1 MDDRP
6 RPEGATGSAESGAA
20 GRDGR
25 PADGGPPA
33 LARLDRRF
41 DASTRREAA
50 EALGNPS
57 SSMSADAGRI
67 VEGLFETALGD
78 PDEVVRAAAIESL
91 YFHGDEHVDR
101 LARRIA
107 QRRRSGDGDN
117 DGDDGHGGDGAHDA
131 DDGNGGHSGHG
142 GDGDREARRGV
153 AETFSRW
160 LEHDRAA
167 YRMLGA
173 TGLSAVGQ
181 GDAAPRLREAF
192 DDDDARVRA
201 RAVTGY
207 ARVGG
212 EAVAAVRPLVNA
224 PNDLVR
230 GAAVD
235 ALVAMDSDDAVEL
248 LALAAR
254 RGNERL
260 RLAVVRRL
268 GALGRRDATGVLIGS
283 LRDPSAAVRRAAA
296 KSTAAVIAEADA
308 VPAGDVRDRLLDERP
323 FETDGLLAVFRRVA
337 AERTAADG
345 TGESG
350 DGVDGSGAG
359 TDESGDGAV
368 RSRGRVD
375 PGTKR
380 YAAWLYCELL
390 EAADPTVADRSAA
403 VEWLID
409 ALGHR
414 DRLVADLAAAYLPR
428 IASSD
433 AAGEDPDRG
442 SEPSLGVDVERNLR
456 SLASDETAPEA
467 ARERAR
473 AVLRRFKRAVVEA
486 AANRDV
492 EYVYVRWPADYTES
506 YNE

>member
-78 PDEVVRAAAIESL
+78 PDEAVRAAAIESL

-107 QRRRSGDGDN
+107 EREGD
-117 DGDDGHGGDGAHDA
+117 
-131 DDGNGGHSGHG
+131 
-142 GDGDREARRGV
+142 
-153 AETFSRW
+153 ETFAGW
-160 LEHDRAA
+160 LGRDRAA
-167 YRMLGA
+167 YRMVGA
-173 TGLSAVGQ
+173 TGLAAVG
-181 GDAAPRLREAF
+181 GADAAPRLREAF

-323 FETDGLLAVFRRVA
+323 FETDGLLAVFRKVA

-390 EAADPTVADRSAA
+390 EAADPTAADRSAA

-428 IASSD
+428 IASTD

-442 SEPSLGVDVERNLR
+442 SEPPLGVDVERNLR

>member
-1 MDDRP
+1 MGDRS
-6 RPEGATGSAESGAA
+6 RPGRAEGSAESGSA

-25 PADGGPPA
+25 PADGDPPA

-41 DASTRREAA
+41 EASTRREAA

-57 SSMSADAGRI
+57 SSMSAAAGRI
-67 VEGLFETALGD
+67 VEGLFEAALGD
-78 PDEVVRAAAIESL
+78 PDEAVRAAAIESL
-91 YFHGDEHVDR
+91 YFHGDDHVDR

-107 QRRRSGDGDN
+107 ERRG
-117 DGDDGHGGDGAHDA
+117 GDDAGDGA
-131 DDGNGGHSGHG
+131 
-142 GDGDREARRGV
+142 REAGRGA

-173 TGLSAVGQ
+173 TGLSAVGDE
-181 GDAAPRLREAF
+181 DAAPRLREAF
-192 DDDDARVRA
+192 DDGDARVRA
-201 RAVTGY
+201 RAVRGY

-212 EAVAAVRPLVNA
+212 EAVEAVRPLVNA
-224 PNDLVR
+224 RNDLVR

-248 LALAAR
+248 LARAAR

-260 RLAVVRRL
+260 RLTVVRRL
-268 GALGRRDATGVLIGS
+268 GALDRRDATGVLLGS
-283 LRDPSAAVRRAAA
+283 LRDPSESVRRAAA
-296 KSTAAVIAEADA
+296 RSVAGVIAGADA
-308 VPAGDVRDRLLDERP
+308 VPAGDVRDRLLAERP
-323 FETDGLLAVFRRVA
+323 FEADGLLAVFRAVA
-337 AERTAADG
+337 AERAEGDRTGASAGAA
-345 TGESG
+345 
-350 DGVDGSGAG
+350 AG
-359 TDESGDGAV
+359 
-368 RSRGRVD
+368 SRGRVD
-375 PGTKR
+375 AETER

-390 EAADPTVADRSAA
+390 EAADPTAADRSTA

-409 ALGHR
+409 ALDHR

-428 IASSD
+428 IASAD
-433 AAGEDPDRG
+433 AAADRG
-442 SEPSLGVDVERNLR
+442 DGGEPPLGVDVERNLR
-456 SLASDETAPEA
+456 ALASDETASEA

-486 AANRDV
+486 AADRDV

>member
-6 RPEGATGSAESGAA
+6 RSEGATGSAESGGA
-20 GRDGR
+20 GRSGR
-25 PADGGPPA
+25 PTDGDPPA

-41 DASTRREAA
+41 DASARREAA

-57 SSMSADAGRI
+57 SSMSAAAERI
-67 VEGLFETALGD
+67 VEALFETALDD
-78 PDEVVRAAAIESL
+78 PDEAVRAAAIESL
-91 YFHGDEHVDR
+91 YFHGDDHVDR

-107 QRRRSGDGDN
+107 KRRGDGE
-117 DGDDGHGGDGAHDA
+117 DGANGAGSGSRAAGRDA
-131 DDGNGGHSGHG
+131 
-142 GDGDREARRGV
+142 
-153 AETFSRW
+153 AETFARW

-167 YRMLGA
+167 YRMVAA
-173 TGLSAVGQ
+173 TGLAAVG
-181 GDAAPRLREAF
+181 GRGAAPRLREAF

-201 RAVTGY
+201 RAVRGY

-212 EAVAAVRPLVNA
+212 EAVEAVRPLVNA

-230 GAAVD
+230 GAAAD

-260 RLAVVRRL
+260 RLVVVERL
-268 GALGRRDATGVLIGS
+268 GALDRRDATGVLIGS
-283 LRDPSAAVRRAAA
+283 LRDPSEAVRRAAA
-296 KSTAAVIAEADA
+296 RSVAAVVAGADA
-308 VPAGDVRDRLLDERP
+308 VPAGDVRDRLLTERP
-323 FETDGLLAVFRRVA
+323 FETDGPLAVFRAVA
-337 AERTAADG
+337 AERTAADRA
-345 TGESG
+345 GESG
-350 DGVDGSGAG
+350 SAVSGSR
-359 TDESGDGAV
+359 E
-368 RSRGRVD
+368 RVD
-375 PGTKR
+375 AETKR

-390 EAADPTVADRSAA
+390 EAADPAAADRSTA

-409 ALGHR
+409 ALDHR

-428 IASSD
+428 IASADGS
-433 AAGEDPDRG
+433 AEGPDRG
-442 SEPSLGVDVERNLR
+442 SEPPLGVDVERKLR
-456 SLASDETAPEA
+456 ALASDGTASEA

-486 AANRDV
+486 AADRHV

-506 YNE
+506 YEG